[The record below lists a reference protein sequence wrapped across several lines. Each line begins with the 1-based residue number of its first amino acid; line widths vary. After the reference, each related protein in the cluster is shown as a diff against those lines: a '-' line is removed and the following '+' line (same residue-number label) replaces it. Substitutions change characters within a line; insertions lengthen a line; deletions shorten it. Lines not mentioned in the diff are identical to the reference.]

1 MTAIFK
7 IANKS
12 TAFLYI
18 KNWKN
23 AYIEIINK
31 VGARR
36 CSSSNYQSR
45 CCSSD
50 RKARH
55 SCRCSR
61 YHRREPPSARAFIPY
76 NLRVTYF
83 RFQRGRCFPGMH
95 MLGSFAGKPPGE
107 KIPRSPLKW
116 LFSCLR
122 APADAP
128 VRINR
133 VAAAD
138 PIERPGTRAVGH
150 VTTGVNHFP
159 AFGLPVIITEVCR
172 A

>member
-55 SCRCSR
+55 SCRCTR
-61 YHRREPPSARAFIPY
+61 NHRRKPPSARAFIPY
-76 NLRVTYF
+76 NLQVTYS

-122 APADAP
+122 APADVP
-128 VRINR
+128 GRITR
-133 VAAAD
+133 AAAAD
-138 PIERPGTRAVGH
+138 PTERPGKRAVAH
-150 VTTGVNHFP
+150 ATTGENQLT
-159 AFGLPVIITEVCR
+159 AFGLIIVVREEC

>member
-36 CSSSNYQSR
+36 CSSSKHQSR
-45 CCSSD
+45 GCSAD
-50 RKARH
+50 RKARQT
-55 SCRCSR
+55 CRSPR
-61 YHRREPPSARAFIPY
+61 HHRREPPSARAFIPY

-83 RFQRGRCFPGMH
+83 RFQRGHCFPGMH

-122 APADAP
+122 APAEVPDRSTRA
-128 VRINR
+128 
-133 VAAAD
+133 VAAE
-138 PIERPGTRAVGH
+138 PRERPGRRAAAH
-150 VTTGVNHFP
+150 ATTGENHFP
-159 AFGLPVIITEVCR
+159 AFGVPVIITEVCR

>member
-18 KNWKN
+18 KNWEN

-36 CSSSNYQSR
+36 CPSSNNQSR
-45 CCSSD
+45 CRSPD

-55 SCRCSR
+55 PCRRSR

-107 KIPRSPLKW
+107 KIPRSHLKW

-128 VRINR
+128 VRSTR
-133 VAAAD
+133 AVAAG
-138 PIERPGTRAVGH
+138 PIERPGTRAVVH
-150 VTTGVNHFP
+150 ATTEENHFP

>member
-36 CSSSNYQSR
+36 GPSAKHQSR
-45 CCSSD
+45 CRRAD
-50 RKARH
+50 RKARQA
-55 SCRCSR
+55 CRR
-61 YHRREPPSARAFIPY
+61 TRDHRREPPSARAFIPY

-122 APADAP
+122 APAEVP
-128 VRINR
+128 VRI
-133 VAAAD
+133 
-138 PIERPGTRAVGH
+138 TRAVGAGPRERPGIRAVVH
-150 VTTGVNHFP
+150 ATTEENHFP